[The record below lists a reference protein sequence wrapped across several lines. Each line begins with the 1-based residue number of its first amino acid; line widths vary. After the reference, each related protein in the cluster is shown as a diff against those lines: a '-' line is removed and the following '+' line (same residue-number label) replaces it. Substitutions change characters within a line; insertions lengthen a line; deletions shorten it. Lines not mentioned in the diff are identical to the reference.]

1 MATPPNEW
9 RAALESRLPE
19 MLADLERLV
28 RCESPSADLTA
39 VRRSAELIAEI
50 GTGRLGSVP
59 DRVEIDGCSHLR
71 WRFGKGPNRIIVLA
85 HHDTVWPIGSLLT
98 HPWSNETGVVRGP
111 GTVDM
116 KAGLVQAIHA
126 LGVLIER
133 GAPLDGLVLL
143 VTGDEEI
150 GSVTSR
156 WLIEDEARGCEAC
169 FVLEGAGPRGSLK
182 TGRKGTSLYRIEV
195 TGRAAHAGAEP
206 EKGVNSSVE
215 LAHLILA
222 VSTLG
227 DPALGT
233 SVTPTVAGAG
243 TTTNTVPA
251 AAFLNV
257 DVRARTAVEQQRVDL
272 AVRAITPT
280 LPGSVLTVLGGI
292 NRPPMEVSSGAELFE
307 RAVRLGRRDGLGE
320 FTQSSVGGAS
330 DGNFTAGIGVPT
342 LDGFGAIGGGA
353 HADSEHALVTSLV
366 PRSALLVALIRDLL
380 DPTAPSAQS
389 APSTQSAQ
397 SAQSTL
403 STRSES
409 PS

>member
-1 MATPPNEW
+1 MATPPGGW
-9 RAALESRLPE
+9 RAALESRLPG

-28 RCESPSADLTA
+28 RCESPSADLAA

-50 GTGRLGSVP
+50 GTGRLGSAP
-59 DRVEIDGCSHLR
+59 DRIEIDGCSHLR
-71 WRFGKGPNRIIVLA
+71 WRFGRGPNRIIVLA
-85 HHDTVWPIGSLLT
+85 HHDTVWPIGSLIT
-98 HPWSNETGVVRGP
+98 HPWSIEGGVIRGP

-126 LGVLIER
+126 LSVLVEH
-133 GAPLDGLVLL
+133 GSPLDGVVLL

-169 FVLEGAGPRGSLK
+169 FVFEGAGPRGSLK
-182 TGRKGTSLYRIEV
+182 TGRKGTSLYRIEI

-206 EKGVNSSVE
+206 EKGVNAAVE

-227 DPALGT
+227 DSALGT

-251 AAFLNV
+251 TAFLNV

-272 AVRAITPT
+272 ALRAIGPT
-280 LPGSVLTVLGGI
+280 LPGGALAVLGEI

-342 LDGFGAIGGGA
+342 LDGFGGIGAGA
-353 HADSEHALVTSLV
+353 HADNEHVLANSLV
-366 PRSALLVALIRDLL
+366 PRSTLLVALIQELL
-380 DPTAPSAQS
+380 DPPVPPVPAVPPGPPVPSAQ
-389 APSTQSAQ
+389 TD
-397 SAQSTL
+397 L
-403 STRSES
+403 SGR
-409 PS
+409 

>member
-1 MATPPNEW
+1 VATPPGGW
-9 RAALESRLPE
+9 RAALESRLPG

-28 RCESPSADLTA
+28 RCESPSADLAA

-50 GTGRLGSVP
+50 GTGRLGSAP
-59 DRVEIDGCSHLR
+59 DRIEIDGCSHLR
-71 WRFGKGPNRIIVLA
+71 WRFGRGPNRIIVLA
-85 HHDTVWPIGSLLT
+85 HHDTVWPIGSLIT
-98 HPWSNETGVVRGP
+98 HPWSIEGGVIRGP

-126 LGVLIER
+126 LSVLVEH
-133 GAPLDGLVLL
+133 GSPLDGVVLL

-169 FVLEGAGPRGSLK
+169 FVFEGAGPRGSLK
-182 TGRKGTSLYRIEV
+182 TGRKGTSLYRIEI

-206 EKGVNSSVE
+206 EKGVNAAVE
-215 LAHLILA
+215 LAHLILG

-227 DPALGT
+227 DSALGT
-233 SVTPTVAGAG
+233 SVTPTVAAAG
-243 TTTNTVPA
+243 TTTNTVPGT
-251 AAFLNV
+251 AFLNV

-272 AVRAITPT
+272 ALRAIGPT
-280 LPGSVLTVLGGI
+280 LPGGALAVLGEI

-342 LDGFGAIGGGA
+342 LDGFGGIGAGA
-353 HADSEHALVTSLV
+353 HADNEHVLANSLV
-366 PRSALLVALIRDLL
+366 PRSTLLVALIQELL
-380 DPTAPSAQS
+380 DPPVPPVPAVPPGPPVPSAQ
-389 APSTQSAQ
+389 TD
-397 SAQSTL
+397 L
-403 STRSES
+403 SGR
-409 PS
+409 

>member
-1 MATPPNEW
+1 MATPPGGW
-9 RAALESRLPE
+9 RAALESRLPG

-28 RCESPSADLTA
+28 RCESPSADLAA

-50 GTGRLGSVP
+50 GTGRLGSAP
-59 DRVEIDGCSHLR
+59 DRIEIDGCSHLR
-71 WRFGKGPNRIIVLA
+71 WRFGRGSNRIIVLA
-85 HHDTVWPIGSLLT
+85 HHDTVWPIGSLIT
-98 HPWSNETGVVRGP
+98 HPWSIEGGVIRGP

-126 LGVLIER
+126 LSVLVEH
-133 GAPLDGLVLL
+133 GSPLDGVVLL

-169 FVLEGAGPRGSLK
+169 FVFEGAGPRGSLK
-182 TGRKGTSLYRIEV
+182 TGRKGTSLYRIEI

-206 EKGVNSSVE
+206 EKGVNAAVE
-215 LAHLILA
+215 LAHLILG

-227 DPALGT
+227 DSALGT
-233 SVTPTVAGAG
+233 SVTPTVAAAG

-251 AAFLNV
+251 TAFLNV

-272 AVRAITPT
+272 ALRAIGPT
-280 LPGSVLTVLGGI
+280 LPGGALAVLGEI

-353 HADSEHALVTSLV
+353 HADSEHVLLASLV
-366 PRSALLVALIRDLL
+366 PRSALLVALIRELL
-380 DPTAPSAQS
+380 DPAPLSVPTAT
-389 APSTQSAQ
+389 STPT
-397 SAQSTL
+397 STPTP
-403 STRSES
+403 TRSDP

>member
-1 MATPPNEW
+1 MATPPGGW
-9 RAALESRLPE
+9 RAALESRLPG

-28 RCESPSADLTA
+28 RCESPSADLAA

-50 GTGRLGSVP
+50 GTGRLGSAP
-59 DRVEIDGCSHLR
+59 DRIEIDGCSHLR
-71 WRFGKGPNRIIVLA
+71 WRFGRGPNRIIVLA
-85 HHDTVWPIGSLLT
+85 HHDTVWPIGSLIT
-98 HPWSNETGVVRGP
+98 HPWSIEGGVIRGP

-126 LGVLIER
+126 LSVLVEH
-133 GAPLDGLVLL
+133 GSPLDGVVLL

-169 FVLEGAGPRGSLK
+169 FVFEGAGPRGSLK
-182 TGRKGTSLYRIEV
+182 TGRKGTSLYRIEI

-206 EKGVNSSVE
+206 EKGVNAAVE
-215 LAHLILA
+215 LAHLILG

-227 DPALGT
+227 DSALGT
-233 SVTPTVAGAG
+233 SVTPTVAAAG
-243 TTTNTVPA
+243 TTTNTVPGT
-251 AAFLNV
+251 AFLNV

-272 AVRAITPT
+272 ALRAIGPT
-280 LPGSVLTVLGGI
+280 LPGGALAVLGEI

-342 LDGFGAIGGGA
+342 LDGFGGIGAGA
-353 HADSEHALVTSLV
+353 HADNEHVLANSLV
-366 PRSALLVALIRDLL
+366 PRSTLLVALIQELL
-380 DPTAPSAQS
+380 DPPVPPVPAVPPGPPVPSAQ
-389 APSTQSAQ
+389 TD
-397 SAQSTL
+397 L
-403 STRSES
+403 SGR
-409 PS
+409 